1 MSPSQY
7 TISGQDGQTLKV
19 LNWNAAG
26 AEGKPYLH
34 WAHATGFHARTYT
47 PLLTELAA
55 HFNVHS
61 WDMRGHGE
69 SRDAGK
75 ADTFRGWKTFYTDLV
90 NLLDASPEPMW
101 LAGHSIGAT
110 TSLAAA
116 AMRPE
121 KVKGL
126 VLVEPVLLP
135 YSIGL
140 MLRAARLFGVADKLS
155 MAAAAKRRKAV
166 FNSRLEAY
174 NNYRQKKAFST
185 WPDSWLQA
193 YVDHG
198 FVDTEGDA
206 VELACNPE
214 WESLSFMHT
223 EPNALSWLK
232 NNKALGAMPIHILAA
247 QKGSTFPQVA
257 HPRIRGK
264 LPHAKIE
271 VLPSSTHFLPMEHP
285 DVVAQ
290 RLITLGCTNP

>member
-1 MSPSQY
+1 MNPSPY
-7 TISGQDGQTLKV
+7 TISSQDGQTLHV
-19 LNWNAAG
+19 LNWNATG
-26 AEGKPYLH
+26 IEGKPYLH

-47 PLLTELAA
+47 PLLTELAE
-55 HFNVHS
+55 HFNVHA
-61 WDMRGHGE
+61 WDMRGHGA
-69 SRDAGK
+69 SREAGNT
-75 ADTFRGWKTFYTDLV
+75 ATFQGWITFYTDLV
-90 NLLDASPEPMW
+90 GLLDASPEPMW

-110 TSLAAA
+110 TSLVAAS
-116 AMRPE
+116 MRPE

-140 MLRAARLFGVADKLS
+140 MLRAARLFGVADRLS

-166 FNSRLEAY
+166 FKSRLEAF

-185 WPDSWLQA
+185 WPDSWLKA

-198 FVDTEGDA
+198 FVDIENDA
-206 VELACNPE
+206 VELACKPN

-232 NNKALGAMPIHILAA
+232 NHKALGAMPIHILAA

-257 HPRIRGK
+257 HSRIRGK

-271 VLPSSTHFLPMEHP
+271 VLPNSSHFLPMEHP
-285 DVVAQ
+285 GVVAE
-290 RLITLGCTNP
+290 RLIALGYPKP